1 MLSLLIIGSFP
12 QCRVIRDVPNLIQ
25 IPPQAK
31 KRKYY
36 KSHDHKMPLR
46 EEQRCK
52 KDLNAEPPDIKHKWA
67 SRLLAKLRKDIK
79 PEYQDEFVDSIIKNK
94 RSNVRCI
101 ISNPDQKGKMRRIDC
116 LRQADKV
123 NNQPY
128 FIDLIMVLSVISMRS
143 CYLAY
148 FVIIIYLVVKF
159 NTGVKSNQFR
169 GGPGVV

>member
-1 MLSLLIIGSFP
+1 MKNCVISDNYGQFP
-12 QCRVIRDVPNLIQ
+12 TVPCNLRCYQSAILIQ
-25 IPPQAK
+25 IPRQAK

-123 NNQPY
+123 TNQ
-128 FIDLIMVLSVISMRS
+128 LIIFLSIAKYLELELCSSM
-143 CYLAY
+143 
-148 FVIIIYLVVKF
+148 I
-159 NTGVKSNQFR
+159 
-169 GGPGVV
+169 